1 MPNRVLLVDDSDRI
15 RKSVRA
21 YLEKEFRFHVCG
33 ELADVHDAIEKVRD
47 LKPDLIVLEVSVG
60 IELTQAL
67 KRILPHIPIIL
78 FTAYEP
84 LLQGFSPAEIGVDA
98 VVAKDFGV
106 SGLGKAVTSLFSR
119 LPHAWPDNATRMAMH
134 GKS

>member
-60 IELTQAL
+60 N
-67 KRILPHIPIIL
+67 RINAS
-78 FTAYEP
+78 TE
-84 LLQGFSPAEIGVDA
+84 EN
-98 VVAKDFGV
+98 
-106 SGLGKAVTSLFSR
+106 TSSY
-119 LPHAWPDNATRMAMH
+119 PDNFVHRL
-134 GKS
+134 